1 MEIDLDLLLKD
12 KLVEEFKKEKEKQGD
27 RLPCTQVELE
37 EFFGDGR
44 QILKFFKSKLS
55 KWYSKKGQK
64 LEAIELPLNLHKLN
78 LM

>member
-44 QILKFFKSKLS
+44 QILKFFKSKL
-55 KWYSKKGQK
+55 
-64 LEAIELPLNLHKLN
+64 N
-78 LM
+78 